1 MKIIINKIISN
12 PIYIILFMTNLF
24 DKKLFDDALTL
35 EYKDIFNLDD
45 TTRIQE
51 QQEQVNSMKSKGEE
65 INELVES
72 GASSVIVGSVLDSLT
87 TKDVYKT
94 ALKLYNNNRDAIFTC
109 GIERTFFV
117 FTQGQNPK
125 ESWPA
130 YTKKYEGTSIE
141 EMDVKISYIKTIL
154 FDCFMTY
161 CIKNKFTIHGSYR
174 LFIRLLCLSDGIA
187 ILLIPLASNNIN
199 LTTVSSSPP
208 SSPPQVSAPPAPPI
222 EERNQNI
229 ITGSPGNISL
239 TTALVYRLVNPS
251 TMIYSQPFQI
261 PIMYDLFGL
270 SNRPFNLLFSTLS
283 YLNDSL
289 SEITFDSFIN
299 LRRAKANTMTVS
311 KIAPRFHRGGGQS
324 RRKKSHCKHLH
335 SRHKKNGKKYTCG
348 RRKSKMNKNKYRKYK
363 V

>member
-1 MKIIINKIISN
+1 
-12 PIYIILFMTNLF
+12 MTNLF
-24 DKKLFDDALTL
+24 DQTLFDDALTREYADQFGLSSLITL
-35 EYKDIFNLDD
+35 E
-45 TTRIQE
+45 E
-51 QQEQVNSMKSKGEE
+51 QIEQVSKIKTKGEE
-65 INELVES
+65 INELVYS
-72 GASSVIVGSVLDSLT
+72 GASSVTLGSVLDSLT
-87 TKDVYKT
+87 TKDVYGT
-94 ALKLYNNNRDAIFTC
+94 ALKLYNNNRGVIFTC
-109 GIERTFFV
+109 GIERTFLV
-117 FTQGQNPK
+117 FAQGQNPK
-125 ESWPA
+125 ESYSA
-130 YTKKYEGTSIE
+130 YKKRYEETPRE

-174 LFIRLLCLSDGIA
+174 LFIRLLCLSDGNA
-187 ILLIPLASNNIN
+187 ILLIPLALTNIN

-208 SSPPQVSAPPAPPI
+208 PSPLPPPSPQVSVRPT

-229 ITGSPGNISL
+229 ITGSPGNMSL

-299 LRRAKANTMTVS
+299 LRRAKANTMLVS
-311 KIAPRFHRGGGQS
+311 TIAPRFHRGGGKS
-324 RRKKSHCKHLH
+324 RREKCTRCEHLH
-335 SRHKKNGKKYTCG
+335 SRHKKTGKKYTFK
-348 RRKSKMNKNKYRKYK
+348 RRKTKMYKNKYRKCK

>member
-1 MKIIINKIISN
+1 
-12 PIYIILFMTNLF
+12 MTNLF
-24 DKKLFDDALTL
+24 DQKIFDDALTL

-51 QQEQVNSMKSKGEE
+51 QQEQVNSIKSKGEE
-65 INELVES
+65 INELADS
-72 GASSVIVGSVLDSLT
+72 GASSVTLGSVLNSLT
-87 TKDVYKT
+87 TKDVYGT
-94 ALKLYNNNRDAIFTC
+94 ALKHYNNNRGAIFTC
-109 GIERTFFV
+109 GIERTFLV
-117 FTQGQNPK
+117 FAQGQNPK
-125 ESWPA
+125 ESYSA
-130 YTKKYEGTSIE
+130 YKKRYEGTSRE

-174 LFIRLLCLSDGIA
+174 LFIRLLCLSDGNA
-187 ILLIPLASNNIN
+187 ILLIPLALNNIN

-208 SSPPQVSAPPAPPI
+208 SSPPQVSAPPS

-229 ITGSPGNISL
+229 ITGSPGNMSL
-239 TTALVYRLVNPS
+239 TTALIYRLVNPS

-299 LRRAKANTMTVS
+299 VRRAKANTMLVRT
-311 KIAPRFHRGGGQS
+311 IAPRFRRGGGGQS
-324 RRKKSHCKHLH
+324 RHKKSRCKHLH
-335 SRHKKNGKKYTCG
+335 HSQNKKTGKKYTFKH
-348 RRKSKMNKNKYRKYK
+348 RKSKLYKNKYRKYK